1 MIPTRA
7 AGFAAVLLTSSA
19 FLGAAAGTASASP
32 GRGAKPSLEGALSNG
47 VHYAKLTS
55 VKFEASYDAENY
67 YGPVRCLGVHQT
79 NEKRGYPGTETTGG
93 RDVERCTS
101 TTGKPLVNMTPGEEG
116 HGSFPG
122 PANIWESDYFLF
134 IKGLSRRTYDMTYKV
149 SANGKSFKLVAYYN
163 EEG

>member
-1 MIPTRA
+1 MYGMIPTRA

-47 VHYAKLTS
+47 V
-55 VKFEASYDAENY
+55 YDAENY